1 MMRGSSLTW
10 RSLLSCAARSSVS
23 RRESRLLTV
32 STSVS
37 IAGSS
42 PRSRSV
48 QDGKS
53 VRKSSDMGPGR
64 RAA

>member
-48 QDGKS
+48 QDVS
-53 VRKSSDMGPGR
+53 RLNLDEYNLLTVHS
-64 RAA
+64 